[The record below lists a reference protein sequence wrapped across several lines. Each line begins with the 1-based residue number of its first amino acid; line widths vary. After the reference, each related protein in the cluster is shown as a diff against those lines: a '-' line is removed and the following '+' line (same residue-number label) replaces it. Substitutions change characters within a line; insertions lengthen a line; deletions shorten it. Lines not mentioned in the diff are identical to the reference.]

1 MNINKKLSKKEMN
14 ILEEF
19 LLSEHVPKRCMVF
32 EELDGFLTSIV
43 IGPETIMPSIWLG
56 EIWGEEN
63 DDEMIWDSDEKMM
76 EITELILRQY
86 QSIVSVFNEN
96 KNYFEPVLSFDGKSE
111 IISFWAIGFYR
122 GISLNLPAW
131 KVLMEDED
139 YVDILLPI
147 VIYGSELGYKELE
160 NSKELQ
166 KISHE
171 KWVEMLVN
179 SVLEIYNYWIPFR
192 KEMPQTHVNPIP
204 KIGRNDPCLCG
215 SGKKFKRC
223 CLGKIP
229 NA

>member
-1 MNINKKLSKKEMN
+1 MNINKKLSNKEMN

-19 LLSEHVPKRCMVF
+19 LLSEHVPKRCMVLD
-32 EELDGFLTSIV
+32 ELDGFLTSIV

-56 EIWGEEN
+56 EIWGEEI

-86 QSIVSVFNEN
+86 QSIVNIFHEN
-96 KNYFEPVLSFDGKSE
+96 NNYFEPVFSSDGNSDV
-111 IISFWAIGFYR
+111 ITFWATGFYR
-122 GISLNLPAW
+122 GIALNPQAW
-131 KVLMEDED
+131 KVLMEDKD
-139 YVDILLPI
+139 YKDVLLPI

-160 NSKELQ
+160 NSKELK
-166 KISHE
+166 KISHK
-171 KWVEMLVN
+171 KWIQMLVD
-179 SVLEIYNYWIPFR
+179 SILDIYDYWIPFR
-192 KEMPQTHVNPIP
+192 KDMTQTQANPMP

-215 SGKKFKRC
+215 SEKKFKRC